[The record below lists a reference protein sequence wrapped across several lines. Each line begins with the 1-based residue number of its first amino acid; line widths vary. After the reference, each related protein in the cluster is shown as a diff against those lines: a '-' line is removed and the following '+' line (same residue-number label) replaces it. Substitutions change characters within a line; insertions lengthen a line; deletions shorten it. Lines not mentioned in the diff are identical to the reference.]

1 MHMEKRLISFLKN
14 LLTDIHNQWD
24 FGLIVWQLGCI
35 LYLYRGVTAAWDFQS
50 FGLGLA
56 GVLGAGAAMSWA
68 TAKTTTE
75 MEKHE

>member
-1 MHMEKRLISFLKN
+1 LFNWLKY
-14 LLTDIHNQWD
+14 LLTDLNNQWD
-24 FGLIVWQLGCI
+24 FGLIIWQLGCI
-35 LYLYRGVTAAWDFQS
+35 LYLYRGVTATWDFQS

-75 MEKHE
+75 MKKDV